1 MNNNMMQIQ
10 RETKYKSARTS
21 LLLVLVF
28 SAINVFSIALAD
40 TYFLFSS
47 YFSFTLSAI
56 GSTLYAETGSMVLF
70 VVFALLALVSL
81 VPYLLCYIFS
91 KNRPGWMIAA
101 LVLFSVDT
109 LLLLLDFAARLLIG
123 DLSVIIDVLFHI
135 YAIVCLAIAV
145 KHGLAAKKTPAPE
158 AAPTA
163 PLITANG
170 EVAAADAVVA
180 DEATLVAR
188 TIVIQRKKGYVGCAV
203 ALRCYLDGVQV
214 GELKNG
220 AKLELT
226 TSGAAH
232 ELMLM
237 TPAGDAATAT
247 VSAGDEGH
255 CYTVSMKMGMTATK
269 LILEE
274 TTSTAL

>member
-1 MNNNMMQIQ
+1 MNNNMMQMQ
-10 RETKYKSARTS
+10 RDAKYKSARAS
-21 LLLVLVF
+21 LIMILVASV
-28 SAINVFSIALAD
+28 INIFSIAFAD
-40 TYFLFSS
+40 SYFLFSS
-47 YFSFTLSAI
+47 YFTTLLAAL
-56 GSTLYAETGSMVLF
+56 GATLYVETGFMALF

-81 VPYLLCYIFS
+81 VPYLLCFIFS
-91 KNRPGWMIAA
+91 KKHPGWMIAA
-101 LVLFSVDT
+101 LVLFSLDT
-109 LLLLLDFAARLLIG
+109 LLLLLDFVAALLIG
-123 DLSVIIDVLFHI
+123 DFSMLIDMAFHV
-135 YAIVCLAIAV
+135 YAIVCLALAV
-145 KHGLAAKKTPAPE
+145 KHGLAAKKAPAPE
-158 AAPTA
+158 AAPAA
-163 PLITANG
+163 PLITADG
-170 EVAAADAVVA
+170 EVAAADADAA

-226 TSGAAH
+226 TSSSAH

-274 TTSTAL
+274 TTSTAQ